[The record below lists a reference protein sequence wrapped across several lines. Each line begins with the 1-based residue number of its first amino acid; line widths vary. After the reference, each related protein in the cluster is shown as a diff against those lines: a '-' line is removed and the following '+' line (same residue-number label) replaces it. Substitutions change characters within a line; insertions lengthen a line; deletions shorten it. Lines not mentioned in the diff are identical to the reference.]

1 MRLVSRPLAPK
12 EFDHEL
18 VWLSVSV
25 AVLVMG
31 GGWLWLGLSL
41 PHCPFLAVTGYPCLT
56 CGATRCAIAF
66 GHGHLLEAWGWNP
79 LAFVAICG
87 VILFDIYAAIVLAA
101 RWPRLRVVDWTRLE
115 KNIFRV
121 AVVGLIVLNWI
132 YLLTHRGQ
140 F

>member
-18 VWLSVSV
+18 VWLGVSV
-25 AVLVMG
+25 TALMAG
-31 GGWLWLGLSL
+31 GTWLWLGLAW
-41 PHCPFLAVTGYPCLT
+41 PRCPLLALTGYPCLT

-66 GHGHLLEAWGWNP
+66 GHGHVFQAWHWNP
-79 LAFVAICG
+79 LAFVAMCG

-101 RWPRLRVVDWTRLE
+101 RLPRLRLVDWKRSE
-115 KNIFRV
+115 KTVLRVIVV
-121 AVVGLIVLNWI
+121 AVLAVNWG
-132 YLLTHRGQ
+132 YLLAHRSQ